1 MNATTILK
9 STKSV
14 FNLLGLFVKNYF
26 NFKGIINRKDFWLTM
41 LYLAISTIIIYVALI
56 GLGIGLKGFMEGG
69 DAAAIVIIIL
79 MAYLFFLIIP
89 LISMTAR
96 RINDTGRNSLFV
108 LLPWGLIIIGVV
120 IRICNMDDGNS
131 WYPEREQTYRI
142 WGTILLL
149 IGFLLCVALC
159 CTRTKA
165 QSINNEPNSNTRID
179 VTEQLMKLK
188 SLLDQG
194 ILTQEE
200 FDMQK
205 QQILKNT

>member
-1 MNATTILK
+1 MTTR
-9 STKSV
+9 S
-14 FNLLGLFVKNYF
+14 
-26 NFKGIINRKDFWLTM
+26 
-41 LYLAISTIIIYVALI
+41 
-56 GLGIGLKGFMEGG
+56 
-69 DAAAIVIIIL
+69 
-79 MAYLFFLIIP
+79 
-89 LISMTAR
+89 
-96 RINDTGRNSLFV
+96 INDTGRNSLFV
-108 LLPWGLIIIGVV
+108 LLPWGLIITGVV

-131 WYPEREQTYRI
+131 WFPEREQTYRI

-159 CTRTKA
+159 CTKTKS
-165 QSINNEPNSNTRID
+165 QSINNKKEINNRPD

-200 FDMQK
+200 FDKQK